1 MTERCERK
9 KYFKDL
15 SRKDYIERAY
25 EIIEREGVEA
35 VSIRRMAREFG
46 CSSTSMYRYFT
57 NVEELIYYANIIFL
71 DEYLQRLK
79 EQESGWKDIWDRHFG
94 IWEGY
99 CRTAFDH
106 PRAFNIL
113 FFSTTSKKLT
123 NAIREFYEMFPE
135 RINIVSHYLQVML
148 QSTDLLER
156 DMVMVRRCV
165 EEGVIK
171 PENAGKMNHMVCFLY
186 KGYLKDILDY
196 GIKKEEIEPRVRQFG
211 EEIREIAMV
220 LATDRGRELLRQKL
234 EA

>member
-79 EQESGWKDIWDRHFG
+79 EQEGGWKDI
-94 IWEGY
+94 
-99 CRTAFDH
+99 
-106 PRAFNIL
+106 
-113 FFSTTSKKLT
+113 
-123 NAIREFYEMFPE
+123 
-135 RINIVSHYLQVML
+135 
-148 QSTDLLER
+148 
-156 DMVMVRRCV
+156 
-165 EEGVIK
+165 
-171 PENAGKMNHMVCFLY
+171 
-186 KGYLKDILDY
+186 
-196 GIKKEEIEPRVRQFG
+196 
-211 EEIREIAMV
+211 
-220 LATDRGRELLRQKL
+220 
-234 EA
+234 

>member
-79 EQESGWKDIWDRHFG
+79 EQEGGWQDIWDRHFG

-135 RINIVSHYLQVML
+135 RINIVSLWNGIWSWY
-148 QSTDLLER
+148 
-156 DMVMVRRCV
+156 
-165 EEGVIK
+165 
-171 PENAGKMNHMVCFLY
+171 AGAWK
-186 KGYLKDILDY
+186 
-196 GIKKEEIEPRVRQFG
+196 
-211 EEIREIAMV
+211 RES
-220 LATDRGRELLRQKL
+220 
-234 EA
+234 